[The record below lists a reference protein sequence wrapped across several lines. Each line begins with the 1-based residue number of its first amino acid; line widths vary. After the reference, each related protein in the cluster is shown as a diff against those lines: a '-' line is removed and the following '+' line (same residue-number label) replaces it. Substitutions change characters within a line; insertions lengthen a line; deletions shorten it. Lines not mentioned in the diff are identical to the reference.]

1 MPDSRQDDP
10 LEDFAQRDLTFAEE
24 TKRVYVAGKGPAVV
38 VMTEMPGITPTVARF
53 TRWVRDAGYTVYLP
67 SLFGTDG
74 VAPTMDLTVEV
85 MGSGCVRREFKAFA
99 NGTPSP
105 MASWLRRL
113 AAHAHTECGGV
124 GVGAIG
130 MCFTGNFALSMMLEP
145 SVLAPV
151 MSQPSLPLDDPEAI
165 FITTD
170 ELTSVR
176 KRLENDDL
184 TVLAYRFEGDPYCRS
199 SRFATYERE
208 LGDRFVGR
216 TIPDAAAGEPGWIG
230 VPHSVVTTSLIDD
243 DGEPT
248 AAARDAMIEFLASR
262 LIA

>member
-1 MPDSRQDDP
+1 MPDSHQDDP

-105 MASWLRRL
+105 MAS
-113 AAHAHTECGGV
+113 
-124 GVGAIG
+124 
-130 MCFTGNFALSMMLEP
+130 
-145 SVLAPV
+145 
-151 MSQPSLPLDDPEAI
+151 
-165 FITTD
+165 
-170 ELTSVR
+170 
-176 KRLENDDL
+176 
-184 TVLAYRFEGDPYCRS
+184 RS
-199 SRFATYERE
+199 WP
-208 LGDRFVGR
+208 
-216 TIPDAAAGEPGWIG
+216 I
-230 VPHSVVTTSLIDD
+230 
-243 DGEPT
+243 
-248 AAARDAMIEFLASR
+248 ASR
-262 LIA
+262 EIPIAAPPALPPMSASSATGSSAGPSPTPRPANPDGSGSHTASSPRA